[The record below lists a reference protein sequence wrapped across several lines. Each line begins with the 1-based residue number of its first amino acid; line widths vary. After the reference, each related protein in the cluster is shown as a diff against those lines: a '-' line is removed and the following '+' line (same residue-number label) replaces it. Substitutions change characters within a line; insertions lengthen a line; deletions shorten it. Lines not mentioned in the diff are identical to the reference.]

1 MLHNLPVNSD
11 AKSNE
16 LLRLLIQQMPCAIA
30 MVDRDMRYLVVSQ
43 RWRDTNELG
52 DQTIIER
59 SHYDIFPDTP
69 HSWRRTHRRCLNTST
84 SAFMENEVQ
93 RRDGSKVWIK
103 SEVLPWHD
111 RAGRVGGLILKREEI
126 APPKQTPSTHT
137 DQYLLKSAPIKHG
150 YQLIEKELA
159 DLKFALDQSTIIAV
173 TDRNGV
179 ILSSNDR
186 LCEIS
191 KYARE
196 ELIGNTHRIIHSGYH
211 PKAFFQ
217 EMWATISGG
226 KVWTGEIQNRAKDG
240 TFYWVDTT
248 IVPFLNAQGIPYQ
261 YMAIQS
267 DISDRK
273 LAEEAKRQSQEILQQ
288 VIDCL
293 PQFVFW
299 KNRKSVYLGCNQSFA
314 KVAGL
319 RSPAEI
325 VGKTDYDLPWKK
337 YEADWFQERD
347 RRIMKSGVPE
357 LHIIET
363 QQQADRETWADTSKV
378 PLRDRTGGVI
388 GILGTYEDITER
400 KHAEESLKE
409 QLRLVSFRAGIDSC
423 LTHSTNLVKM
433 LQHCAD
439 EMTRYLDAAIVQ
451 IWTLALPEQIL
462 ELQAQSITGDP
473 TSCDLSQSRIPV
485 GTSIIGLIAQDCQPY
500 FTNAVPSSVW
510 FKDQPW
516 VHQARLTTF
525 SGFPLM
531 IDGEVL
537 GVAAIFARQRLTDSV
552 LDALTF
558 VANELALGIKR
569 KQTEAALQRSEAQQ
583 RLQAQKLAIALEDL
597 QQTQTQL
604 VQTEK
609 MSSLGQ
615 LVAGVAHEINNP
627 VNFIYGNVAH
637 ANEYTQDLLRLL
649 QLYQRQFPSPTGELK
664 AELEMIDLEFILE
677 DLPKVLASMRV
688 GAQRI
693 QNIVRALRNF
703 SRMDEAD
710 IKAVNLHE
718 GIDSTLMILQNRLKE
733 TGERSEIQIVKQYD
747 DLPLIECLAGQLNQV
762 FMNILVN
769 AIDALEEAIDNG
781 KLNRDPKI
789 EISTTHL
796 TQDWIQICIAD
807 NGPGMPAVVQKRLF
821 EPFFTT
827 KPVGKGTGLGLSISY
842 QVIVE
847 KHGGNLSCTS
857 TAEGTQFTIKIP
869 TRRHHR

>member
-1 MLHNLPVNSD
+1 MLQNLPVTSD

-16 LLRLLIQQMPCAIA
+16 LLRLLIQQMPSAIA

-43 RWRDTNELG
+43 RWRDAHELG
-52 DQTIIER
+52 DQPVLER
-59 SHYDIFPDTP
+59 SHYDLFPDTP
-69 HSWRRTHRRCLNTST
+69 PHWRETHQRCLNTST
-84 SAFMENEVQ
+84 SAFMEHEVQ
-93 RRDGSKVWIK
+93 RLDGSKVWIK

-111 RAGRVGGLILKREEI
+111 SAGEIGGLILKREDM
-126 APPKQTPSTHT
+126 ALPTQTASTHPH
-137 DQYLLKSAPIKHG
+137 QYLLNSAPIQHEH
-150 YQLIEKELA
+150 QLVEKELA

-173 TDRNGV
+173 TDRKGV
-179 ILSSNDR
+179 ILSINDQ

-191 KYARE
+191 KYSRE
-196 ELIGNTHRIIHSGYH
+196 ELVGKTHRLINSGYH

-217 EMWATISGG
+217 EMWATISAG
-226 KVWTGEIQNRAKDG
+226 KVWKGEVQNRAKDG
-240 TFYWVDTT
+240 TLYWVDTT

-261 YMAIQS
+261 YVAIRS

-299 KNRKSVYLGCNQSFA
+299 KDRKSVYLGCNRSFA
-314 KVAGL
+314 RVAGQL
-319 RSPAEI
+319 SPAEI
-325 VGKTDYDLPWKK
+325 VGKTDYDLPWKTH
-337 YEADWFQERD
+337 EADWFQECD
-347 RRIMKSGVPE
+347 RRIMKSGIPE

-363 QQQADRETWADTSKV
+363 QRQADGRETWADTSKI
-378 PLRDRTGGVI
+378 PLRDRTGAVI
-388 GILGTYEDITER
+388 GILGTYEDITDR
-400 KHAEESLKE
+400 KRAEESLKE
-409 QLRLVSFRAGIDSC
+409 QLRLASFRASIDSR
-423 LTHSTNLVKM
+423 LTRSTNLVNM
-433 LQHCAD
+433 LQYCAD
-439 EMTRYLDAAIVQ
+439 EIAHYLDACIVQ
-451 IWTLALPEQIL
+451 IWTLALPKQTL
-462 ELQAQSITGDP
+462 ELQAQAITGNI
-473 TSCDLSQSRIPV
+473 TSCDVSQSRIPV
-485 GTSIIGLIAQDCQPY
+485 GTSIIGLIAQDCRPY
-500 FTNAVPSSVW
+500 LTNAVPDSVW

-516 VHQARLTTF
+516 VHQACLTAF

-537 GVAAIFARQRLTDSV
+537 GVVAIFTRQSLTDSV

-558 VANELALGIKR
+558 VSTELALGIKR
-569 KQTEAALQRSEAQQ
+569 KQTEAALQASEAQQ
-583 RLQAQKLAIALEDL
+583 RQQAQELAIALEDL
-597 QQTQTQL
+597 QHTQTQL

-649 QLYQRQFPSPTGELK
+649 ELYQHQLPAPIGELK
-664 AELEMIDLEFILE
+664 AELETIDLEFILE

-710 IKAVNLHE
+710 VKAVNIHE

-733 TGERSEIQIVKQYD
+733 TAERSEIQIVKQYE

-769 AIDALEEAIDNG
+769 AIDALEEAIDND

-789 EISTTHL
+789 EISTTRL

-807 NGPGMPAVVQKRLF
+807 NGLGMPATVHKRLF

-842 QVIVE
+842 QVVVE

-857 TAEGTQFTIKIP
+857 TPEGTQFTIKIP
-869 TRRHHR
+869 IKNL